1 MKYKVISVKTLDTIL
16 IGMLVVLAGDL
27 IYLFIE
33 GAWYDVLWVEIIEL
47 SMLSMFIVVGII
59 RVVQRMGKIRSM
71 R

>member
-59 RVVQRMGKIRSM
+59 RVVQRMREIRSM

>member
-27 IYLFIE
+27 IYLFVK

-59 RVVQRMGKIRSM
+59 RVVQRMREIRSM

>member
-27 IYLFIE
+27 IYLFVK
-33 GAWYDVLWVEIIEL
+33 GAWYDVLWVEITEIC
-47 SMLSMFIVVGII
+47 MLSMFIVVGII
-59 RVVQRMGKIRSM
+59 RVVQRMREIRSM